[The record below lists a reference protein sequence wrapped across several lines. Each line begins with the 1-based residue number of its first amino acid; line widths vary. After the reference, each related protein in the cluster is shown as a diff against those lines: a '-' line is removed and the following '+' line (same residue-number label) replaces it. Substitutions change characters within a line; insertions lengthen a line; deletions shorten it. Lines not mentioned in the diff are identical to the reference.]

1 MKTKNGL
8 GLAPVDIYH
17 RRFDNF
23 TKHVQKL
30 RHGQKF
36 GMLVSFVV
44 CLGII
49 HSYNGKGLVGLGQKL
64 NYSRYG
70 VLHNNPARNRHW
82 RRRDCN
88 S

>member
-30 RHGQKF
+30 RHGQKGAGSF
-36 GMLVSFVV
+36 HIHRKIMKELGALAVLEIRERPNLAQNLVT
-44 CLGII
+44 
-49 HSYNGKGLVGLGQKL
+49 H
-64 NYSRYG
+64 
-70 VLHNNPARNRHW
+70 RH
-82 RRRDCN
+82 
-88 S
+88 